1 MPTLAPPKKI
11 LTVEDNA
18 IVSADVR
25 TILEAAGYDV
35 CPDARDGVQAIE
47 HVRAYAPD
55 LILMDVVLPR
65 LGGLEAASRIRE
77 ESDVPILV
85 LTGYNDPETRE
96 RAVAA
101 GTSGVVLKPFT
112 EHGLLAAV
120 RERLGQGEPDDF
132 HLRCLIDEMVRDG
145 ADERTIVRAL
155 RAAVHAGDA
164 TRARGPRRSLRAELR
179 RLARFVTQR
188 RDRARS

>member
-35 CPDARDGVQAIE
+35 CPDARDGVEAVE
-47 HVRAYAPD
+47 HVRAYSPD
-55 LILMDVVLPR
+55 LILMDLVLPR
-65 LGGLEAASRIRE
+65 LGGLEAASLIRE
-77 ESDVPILV
+77 ESDAPILV
-85 LTGYNDPETRE
+85 LTGFNDPALLE
-96 RAVAA
+96 RAAAA
-101 GTSGVVLKPFT
+101 GTSGLVLKPFT

-155 RAAVHAGDA
+155 RAATNSRGAPV
-164 TRARGPRRSLRAELR
+164 RGPRRSLRAELR
-179 RLARFVTQR
+179 RLVRLVTPR
-188 RDRARS
+188 RDRVRA

>member
-25 TILEAAGYDV
+25 TILETAGYDV
-35 CPDARDGVQAIE
+35 CPDARDGVEAVE
-47 HVRAYAPD
+47 HVRAYSPD
-55 LILMDVVLPR
+55 LILMDLVLPR
-65 LGGLEAASRIRE
+65 LGGLEAASLIRE
-77 ESDVPILV
+77 ESDAPILV
-85 LTGYNDPETRE
+85 LTGFNDPALLE
-96 RAVAA
+96 RAAAA
-101 GTSGVVLKPFT
+101 GTSGLVLKPFT

-155 RAAVHAGDA
+155 RAASHSGEAV
-164 TRARGPRRSLRAELR
+164 RARSPRRSLRAELR
-179 RLARFVTQR
+179 RLVRLVTQR
-188 RDRARS
+188 RGRARS